1 MASSDAFQSSPL
13 REARRERVQIESS
26 SPALPPLQDLLSQ
39 KPSRPPI
46 RTGSKATPIPDHA
59 PSSFISA
66 RHLLTSTEAIQETVS
81 ESSTKGNRPSTE
93 PDGAG
98 FIANDTPAS
107 VPPQDDDIVIVQISG
122 KSSRKPR
129 KPRAPKATAKKKEE
143 PTQSAADT
151 ESQHGGKGRK
161 ASKASGASKASKK
174 CDEGVTKPK
183 AAKPRKKQTGTM
195 SNHFPPVAE
204 PDLPEKSKK
213 NDVDEPLHLEQ
224 APARRLDWTPPAQKT
239 VINIDSDS
247 SAFKQLASSEIGQPI
262 PAFKNLVE
270 GYACLDTTPQ
280 ALTFASDEDS
290 SFLKKRK
297 LIELVTTKEANSS
310 AAIPEKSPKK
320 KAPKKKAR
328 TITELATAA
337 YKVPTQPDPDPPTAS
352 ILDHFQAAGDANT
365 SATEQTKKAKGKANP
380 RKRVSKVSK
389 KKAAPPKPIL
399 LSPGAALAQVANQDF
414 VFGTSSQLAREESP
428 TVLRDLQSALMQS
441 NQVDDIDFA
450 TPINSDTIDPPEQ
463 RTSLWDAAARD
474 TEGDLFDVEV
484 INLTEDSP
492 HLLQE
497 THDANPFGYF
507 KGDNRTSALDSV
519 AENPPSDGHVS
530 FANLSDLMPSPTRNR
545 RPEDDE
551 GSPFF
556 SDSDLSVSIELR
568 RPAAAQTQIEQEN
581 LARTPNP
588 PSGEADAPEQ
598 PPRPNF
604 EGYTDVQLAKEI
616 RTFGFKPIKRRSVMI
631 ALLDQCWQSKTH
643 MGQASVHTSTKRTS
657 SAPKTTKTGSSVS
670 AGIDVKRPRGR
681 PRKNSPSAS
690 EPQEP
695 PPSAQ
700 PQETP
705 KRPRGRPRKD
715 SLSSSLGTP
724 SPTKAKAVSSPK
736 KSALAPKSPRRKK
749 GAANPVIEIPD
760 SNSDF
765 GSDLASSPDSSMDEM
780 FSPPPLDLSLST
792 GDDTEL
798 SLTASQNDQEIVL
811 FEYIAKAI
819 KSAPRT
825 TDPTQPS
832 WHEKILLYDPI
843 VLEDLAAWLNT
854 GELSRVG
861 YDEEVNPNDVKKW
874 CESQSICCLWRVN
887 LRGKERKRF

>member
-1 MASSDAFQSSPL
+1 MASPDAFQSSPL
-13 REARRERVQIESS
+13 RETRRERVQIESS

-46 RTGSKATPIPDHA
+46 RSGSKAIPIPDHA

-66 RHLLTSTEAIQETVS
+66 RHLLTSTEATHDVVS
-81 ESSTKGNRPSTE
+81 TSSTTANRASAEPS
-93 PDGAG
+93 GAG
-98 FIANDTPAS
+98 FIPNDTHAS

-129 KPRAPKATAKKKEE
+129 KPRAPKTTTKKKEE
-143 PTQSAADT
+143 PTQNAADA
-151 ESQHGGKGRK
+151 ESQNGGKGKK
-161 ASKASGASKASKK
+161 ASKANKK
-174 CDEGVTKPK
+174 GDEGVAATKPK
-183 AAKPRKKQTGTM
+183 ATKPRKKQTGTM

-204 PDLPEKSKK
+204 PDLPAKSKK
-213 NDVDEPLHLEQ
+213 DGVHEPLHLEQ

-247 SAFKQLASSEIGQPI
+247 SAFKQLASSETGQPM
-262 PAFKNLVE
+262 PAFKNLVG
-270 GYACLDTTPQ
+270 GYACLETAPQ
-280 ALTFASDEDS
+280 VLTFASDEDS

-297 LIELVTTKEANSS
+297 LIELVNTKETNPS

-352 ILDHFQAAGDANT
+352 ILEHFQAAGNAST
-365 SATEQTKKAKGKANP
+365 STTEQTKKPKGKANP

-389 KKAAPPKPIL
+389 KKAAPPKPVL

-450 TPINSDTIDPPEQ
+450 TPINSDAIDPPEQ

-492 HLLQE
+492 HLLEE

-507 KGDNRTSALDSV
+507 RGDNRTSAPDSV
-519 AENPPSDGHVS
+519 AENPTSDDHVS
-530 FANLSDLMPSPTRNR
+530 FANLSDLMPSPTRNPR
-545 RPEDDE
+545 QEDDE

-556 SDSDLSVSIELR
+556 SDSDLSASIEMQ
-568 RPAAAQTQIEQEN
+568 RPAPAQTQPRQET
-581 LARTPNP
+581 LAPAANHLDE
-588 PSGEADAPEQ
+588 EADVREQ

-616 RTFGFKPIKRRSVMI
+616 KTFGFKPIKRRSAMI
-631 ALLDQCWQSKTH
+631 ALLDQCWQSKIRI
-643 MGQASVHTSTKRTS
+643 GQAGVHTSTKGTS
-657 SAPKTTKTGSSVS
+657 SAPKSTKTGSSVS
-670 AGIDVKRPRGR
+670 VGTDVKKPRGR

-700 PQETP
+700 PPETP
-705 KRPRGRPRKD
+705 KRLRGRPRKN
-715 SLSSSLGTP
+715 SLASSVGTA
-724 SPTKAKAVSSPK
+724 SPTKAKTAPAPK
-736 KSALAPKSPRRKK
+736 KPAAAPKSPKRKK
-749 GAANPVIEIPD
+749 RAANPVIEIPD

-765 GSDLASSPDSSMDEM
+765 GSDLDSSPGSSVDEM
-780 FSPPPLDLSLST
+780 FSPPQLDLSLST

-798 SLTASQNDQEIVL
+798 SLTATQSDQEVVL

-819 KSAPRT
+819 RSAPRA
-825 TDPTQPS
+825 TDPMEPS

>member
-1 MASSDAFQSSPL
+1 MASPDVFQSSPL
-13 REARRERVQIESS
+13 REARRERAQIESS

-46 RTGSKATPIPDHA
+46 RSGSKAVPIPDHA

-66 RHLLTSTEAIQETVS
+66 RHLLTSTEATHDAVS
-81 ESSTKGNRPSTE
+81 ASSTAANRASAESS
-93 PDGAG
+93 GAG
-98 FIANDTPAS
+98 FIANDTHAS
-107 VPPQDDDIVIVQISG
+107 VPAQDDDIVIVQISG

-129 KPRAPKATAKKKEE
+129 KPRAPKTTTKKKEE
-143 PTQSAADT
+143 PTQNAADT
-151 ESQHGGKGRK
+151 ESQNGGKGKK
-161 ASKASGASKASKK
+161 ASRANKK
-174 CDEGVTKPK
+174 EDEGVTTKPK
-183 AAKPRKKQTGTM
+183 ATKPRKKQTGTM

-204 PDLPEKSKK
+204 PDLPAKSKK
-213 NDVDEPLHLEQ
+213 SDAHEPLHLEQ

-247 SAFKQLASSEIGQPI
+247 SAFKQLASSETGQPM

-270 GYACLDTTPQ
+270 GYACLEAAPQ

-297 LIELVTTKEANSS
+297 LIELVNTKEANPS

-337 YKVPTQPDPDPPTAS
+337 YKVPTQPDPEPPTAS
-352 ILDHFQAAGDANT
+352 ILDHFQAAGNANT
-365 SATEQTKKAKGKANP
+365 SATEQTKKAKGKSNP

-389 KKAAPPKPIL
+389 KKAAPPKPVL

-441 NQVDDIDFA
+441 NQVDDVDFA
-450 TPINSDTIDPPEQ
+450 THINSDAIDPPEQ

-492 HLLQE
+492 RLLEE

-507 KGDNRTSALDSV
+507 RGGNRASAPDSV
-519 AENPPSDGHVS
+519 AENPISDDHVS
-530 FANLSDLMPSPTRNR
+530 FANLSDLMPSPTRSHR
-545 RPEDDE
+545 QEDDE

-556 SDSDLSVSIELR
+556 SDSDLSASIELQ
-568 RPAAAQTQIEQEN
+568 RPASAQTQLRQETF
-581 LARTPNP
+581 APAANP
-588 PSGEADAPEQ
+588 LNGEADVREQ

-616 RTFGFKPIKRRSVMI
+616 RTFGFKPIKRRSAMI
-631 ALLDQCWQSKTH
+631 ALLDQCWQSKTR
-643 MGQASVHTSTKRTS
+643 MGQAGVHTITKRTS
-657 SAPKTTKTGSSVS
+657 STPKTTKTKGPVS
-670 AGIDVKRPRGR
+670 AKTDAKRPRGR

-700 PQETP
+700 PPETP
-705 KRPRGRPRKD
+705 KRLRGRPRKN
-715 SLSSSLGTP
+715 SLASSVGTA
-724 SPTKAKAVSSPK
+724 SPTKAKTAPAPK
-736 KSALAPKSPRRKK
+736 KPAAAPKSPKRRK

-765 GSDLASSPDSSMDEM
+765 GSDLDSSPDSSMDEM

-798 SLTASQNDQEIVL
+798 SLTGTQNDQEVVL

-819 KSAPRT
+819 RSAPRT
-825 TDPTQPS
+825 TDPMEPS

-861 YDEEVNPNDVKKW
+861 YDGEVNPNDVKKW

>member
-1 MASSDAFQSSPL
+1 MASPDVFQSSPL

-26 SPALPPLQDLLSQ
+26 SPALPSLQDLLSQ

-46 RTGSKATPIPDHA
+46 RSGSKAVPIPDHT
-59 PSSFISA
+59 PSSFIAA
-66 RHLLTSTEAIQETVS
+66 RHLLSSTEGAWEAVS
-81 ESSTKGNRPSTE
+81 ESSAAANRASTE
-93 PDGAG
+93 LSGAG
-98 FIANDTPAS
+98 FIASDTLAS
-107 VPPQDDDIVIVQISG
+107 EPKRDDDIVIVQISG

-129 KPRAPKATAKKKEE
+129 KPRAPKTTTQKKEV
-143 PTQSAADT
+143 PTTKISADT
-151 ESQHGGKGRK
+151 ESQNGGKGKK
-161 ASKASGASKASKK
+161 ASKANKKGDEDVTTKA
-174 CDEGVTKPK
+174 K
-183 AAKPRKKQTGTM
+183 ATKPRKKQTGTM
-195 SNHFPPVAE
+195 SNHFPPIAE
-204 PDLPEKSKK
+204 PDLPAKSKK
-213 NDVDEPLHLEQ
+213 NDVHEPLHLEQ

-239 VINIDSDS
+239 VISIDSDS
-247 SAFKQLASSEIGQPI
+247 SAFKQLASSETDQPM
-262 PAFKNLVE
+262 PVFKNLIG
-270 GYACLDTTPQ
+270 GYACLETAPQ
-280 ALTFASDEDS
+280 TLSFTSDEDS
-290 SFLKKRK
+290 GFLKKRK
-297 LIELVTTKEANSS
+297 LIELVNTKEANPS
-310 AAIPEKSPKK
+310 AAIHEKSPKK

-337 YKVPTQPDPDPPTAS
+337 YKLPTQPDPDPPTAS
-352 ILDHFQAAGDANT
+352 ILEHFKAAGNANT

-380 RKRVSKVSK
+380 RKRASKVSK

-450 TPINSDTIDPPEQ
+450 TPINSDAIDPPEP
-463 RTSLWDAAARD
+463 RTNLWDAAARD
-474 TEGDLFDVEV
+474 TEGDLFNVEV

-492 HLLQE
+492 HSLGE
-497 THDANPFGYF
+497 IHDANPFGYF
-507 KGDNRTSALDSV
+507 GGGNRTSVLDSV
-519 AENPPSDGHVS
+519 AEDPVSDDHVS
-530 FANLSDLMPSPTRNR
+530 FTNLSDLMPSPTRNR
-545 RPEDDE
+545 RQRDRE

-556 SDSDLSVSIELR
+556 SDSDLSTSIELQ
-568 RPAAAQTQIEQEN
+568 RPAPAKTQTGQEN
-581 LARTPNP
+581 LAPAANP
-588 PSGEADAPEQ
+588 LDGEADTPEQ

-604 EGYTDVQLAKEI
+604 EGYTDIQLAKEI
-616 RTFGFKPIKRRSVMI
+616 RTFGFKPIKRRSAMI
-631 ALLDQCWQSKTH
+631 ALLDQCWQSKTR
-643 MGQASVHTSTKRTS
+643 MGQAGVHTSTKRTS
-657 SAPKTTKTGSSVS
+657 SAPKTTKPGSSIS
-670 AGIDVKRPRGR
+670 AGIDAKRPRGR

-700 PQETP
+700 PPETP

-715 SLSSSLGTP
+715 SLASSLGTS
-724 SPTKAKAVSSPK
+724 SPAKAKAATSPK
-736 KSALAPKSPRRKK
+736 KPSTAAKSPRRKK

-798 SLTASQNDQEIVL
+798 SLTASQNDQEVVL

-819 KSAPRT
+819 RSAPRT

-843 VLEDLAAWLNT
+843 ILEDLAAWLNT

-861 YDEEVNPNDVKKW
+861 YDGEVNPNDVKKW

>member
-1 MASSDAFQSSPL
+1 MASPDAFQSSPL

-39 KPSRPPI
+39 KSSRPPI
-46 RTGSKATPIPDHA
+46 RSGSKAVPIPDHA
-59 PSSFISA
+59 PSNFISA
-66 RHLLTSTEAIQETVS
+66 RHLLTSTEAVQEAVS
-81 ESSTKGNRPSTE
+81 ESLTKGNQPSTE
-93 PDGAG
+93 PEGAG
-98 FIANDTPAS
+98 FIANDTPVS

-129 KPRAPKATAKKKEE
+129 KPRAPKATAKKNEE

-151 ESQHGGKGRK
+151 ESQNGGKGKK
-161 ASKASGASKASKK
+161 ASKASKVSKK
-174 CDEGVTKPK
+174 GDEGVTKPK

-204 PDLPEKSKK
+204 PDLPEQSKK
-213 NDVDEPLHLEQ
+213 NDVNEPLHLEQ

-247 SAFKQLASSEIGQPI
+247 SAFKQLASSETGQPI

-297 LIELVTTKEANSS
+297 LIELVTTKEANPS
-310 AAIPEKSPKK
+310 APIPEKSPKK

-337 YKVPTQPDPDPPTAS
+337 YKVPTQPDPDQPTAS
-352 ILDHFQAAGDANT
+352 ILDHFQAAGNANT
-365 SATEQTKKAKGKANP
+365 SATEQTNKAKGKANT

-450 TPINSDTIDPPEQ
+450 TPINSDSVDPPEQ

-492 HLLQE
+492 RLLEE

-507 KGDNRTSALDSV
+507 RGGNRTNAVDSV
-519 AENPPSDGHVS
+519 PENPLPDDHVS

-545 RPEDDE
+545 RQGDAE

-556 SDSDLSVSIELR
+556 SDSDISIGIELQ

-581 LARTPNP
+581 LAPAPNP
-588 PSGEADAPEQ
+588 PSREADAPDQ

-616 RTFGFKPIKRRSVMI
+616 RTFGFKPIKRRSAMI
-631 ALLDQCWQSKTH
+631 ALLDQCWQSKAR

-657 SAPKTTKTGSSVS
+657 SPSKATKTGASVS
-670 AGIDVKRPRGR
+670 AGIEVKRPRGR

-700 PQETP
+700 PPETP

-715 SLSSSLGTP
+715 SLASSLGTP
-724 SPTKAKAVSSPK
+724 SPRKAKAATSPK
-736 KSALAPKSPRRKK
+736 KSALAPKSPKRKK
-749 GAANPVIEIPD
+749 GASKPVIEIPD

-765 GSDLASSPDSSMDEM
+765 GSDLASSPDSPMDEM

-819 KSAPRT
+819 RSTPRT
-825 TDPTQPS
+825 TDPTEPS

>member
-1 MASSDAFQSSPL
+1 MASPDAFQSSPL
-13 REARRERVQIESS
+13 RETRRERVQIESS

-39 KPSRPPI
+39 KPSRPQI
-46 RTGSKATPIPDHA
+46 RSGSKAVPIPDHA

-66 RHLLTSTEAIQETVS
+66 RHLLTSTEATHDIVS
-81 ESSTKGNRPSTE
+81 ASSNTANRTSAEPS
-93 PDGAG
+93 GAG
-98 FIANDTPAS
+98 FIANDTHAS
-107 VPPQDDDIVIVQISG
+107 VPAQDDDIVIVQISG

-129 KPRAPKATAKKKEE
+129 KPRAPKTTTKKKEE
-143 PTQSAADT
+143 PTQNAADT
-151 ESQHGGKGRK
+151 GPQNGGKGKK
-161 ASKASGASKASKK
+161 ASKANKK
-174 CDEGVTKPK
+174 DDEGVTTKPK
-183 AAKPRKKQTGTM
+183 ATKSRKKQTGTM

-204 PDLPEKSKK
+204 PDLPAKSKK
-213 NDVDEPLHLEQ
+213 IDVHQPLHLEQ

-247 SAFKQLASSEIGQPI
+247 SAFKQLASSENGQPM

-270 GYACLDTTPQ
+270 GYACLEAAPQ
-280 ALTFASDEDS
+280 ALTCASDEDS

-297 LIELVTTKEANSS
+297 LIELVNTKEANPA

-352 ILDHFQAAGDANT
+352 ILDHFQAAGNANT
-365 SATEQTKKAKGKANP
+365 SATEQAKKAKGKANP

-389 KKAAPPKPIL
+389 KKAAPPKPVL

-450 TPINSDTIDPPEQ
+450 TPINSDAIDPPEQ

-484 INLTEDSP
+484 INLTEDLP
-492 HLLQE
+492 YLPEE

-507 KGDNRTSALDSV
+507 RGGNRTSAPDSV
-519 AENPPSDGHVS
+519 AETTVSDDHVS
-530 FANLSDLMPSPTRNR
+530 FANLSDLMPSPTRNPR
-545 RPEDDE
+545 HEDGK
-551 GSPFF
+551 GSPFS
-556 SDSDLSVSIELR
+556 SDSDLSASIELQ
-568 RPAAAQTQIEQEN
+568 RPASAQTQPHQEF
-581 LARTPNP
+581 LAPAAKPLN
-588 PSGEADAPEQ
+588 GEADVREQ

-604 EGYTDVQLAKEI
+604 ESYTDVQLAKEI
-616 RTFGFKPIKRRSVMI
+616 RTFGFKPIKRRSAMI
-631 ALLDQCWQSKTH
+631 ALLDQCWQSKTR
-643 MGQASVHTSTKRTS
+643 MGQAGVHTSTKRTS
-657 SAPKTTKTGSSVS
+657 SVPKTTKTGSPVS
-670 AGIDVKRPRGR
+670 AGIDAERPRGR
-681 PRKNSPSAS
+681 PWKNSPSAS

-700 PQETP
+700 PPETP
-705 KRPRGRPRKD
+705 KRLRGRPRKN
-715 SLSSSLGTP
+715 SLASSVGIA
-724 SPTKAKAVSSPK
+724 SPTKAKTAPAPK
-736 KSALAPKSPRRKK
+736 KLAVAPKSPRRRK

-765 GSDLASSPDSSMDEM
+765 GSDLDSSPDSSMDEM

-792 GDDTEL
+792 GDDTEH
-798 SLTASQNDQEIVL
+798 SFTATQNDQEVVL

-819 KSAPRT
+819 RSAPRT
-825 TDPTQPS
+825 ADPMEPS

-861 YDEEVNPNDVKKW
+861 YDGEVNPNDVKKW

>member
-1 MASSDAFQSSPL
+1 MASPDAFQSSPF
-13 REARRERVQIESS
+13 RERRRERVQIGSS

-46 RTGSKATPIPDHA
+46 RSGSKAVPIPDHA
-59 PSSFISA
+59 PLSFISA
-66 RHLLTSTEAIQETVS
+66 RHLLTSTEATHDVVS
-81 ESSTKGNRPSTE
+81 ASSNTANRTSAEPS
-93 PDGAG
+93 GAG
-98 FIANDTPAS
+98 FIADDTHASMPA
-107 VPPQDDDIVIVQISG
+107 QDDDIVIVQISG

-129 KPRAPKATAKKKEE
+129 KPRAPKTTTKKKE
-143 PTQSAADT
+143 PAQNAADT
-151 ESQHGGKGRK
+151 GPQDGGKGKK
-161 ASKASGASKASKK
+161 ASKANKK
-174 CDEGVTKPK
+174 DDEGVTTKPK
-183 AAKPRKKQTGTM
+183 ATKSRKKQTGTM

-204 PDLPEKSKK
+204 PDLPAKPKN
-213 NDVDEPLHLEQ
+213 NDVHEPLHLEQ

-247 SAFKQLASSEIGQPI
+247 SAFKQLASSETGQPM
-262 PAFKNLVE
+262 PVFKNLVE
-270 GYACLDTTPQ
+270 GYACLEAAPQ

-297 LIELVTTKEANSS
+297 LIELVNTKEASPA

-337 YKVPTQPDPDPPTAS
+337 YKVPTQPDPDPDPPTAS
-352 ILDHFQAAGDANT
+352 ILDHFQAADNAST
-365 SATEQTKKAKGKANP
+365 SATKQAKKAKGKANP

-389 KKAAPPKPIL
+389 KKAAPPKPVL

-441 NQVDDIDFA
+441 KQVDDIDFA
-450 TPINSDTIDPPEQ
+450 APINSDGIDPPEQ
-463 RTSLWDAAARD
+463 RTNLWDAAARD

-484 INLTEDSP
+484 INLTEDSL
-492 HLLQE
+492 HLPEE

-507 KGDNRTSALDSV
+507 RGGNRTSAPDCV
-519 AENPPSDGHVS
+519 AEDTVSDDHVS
-530 FANLSDLMPSPTRNR
+530 FTNLSDLMPSPTRNR
-545 RPEDDE
+545 RQEDGE

-556 SDSDLSVSIELR
+556 SDSDLSASIELQLSAPMQTQPR
-568 RPAAAQTQIEQEN
+568 QETLVPAA
-581 LARTPNP
+581 NP
-588 PSGEADAPEQ
+588 VSREADVLEQ

-616 RTFGFKPIKRRSVMI
+616 RTFGFKPIKRRSAMI
-631 ALLDQCWQSKTH
+631 ALLDQCWQSKTR
-643 MGQASVHTSTKRTS
+643 MGQAGVHTSTKRTS
-657 SAPKTTKTGSSVS
+657 SAPKTTKTTKTGSPVS
-670 AGIDVKRPRGR
+670 AGIDAKRPRGR

-700 PQETP
+700 PPETP
-705 KRPRGRPRKD
+705 KRLRGRPRKN
-715 SLSSSLGTP
+715 SLASSVGTA
-724 SPTKAKAVSSPK
+724 SPTKAKTAAAPK
-736 KSALAPKSPRRKK
+736 KLAAAPKSPRRRK
-749 GAANPVIEIPD
+749 GTANPVIEIPD

-765 GSDLASSPDSSMDEM
+765 GSDLDSSPDSSIDEM
-780 FSPPPLDLSLST
+780 SSPPPLDLSLST

-798 SLTASQNDQEIVL
+798 SFTATQNDQEVVL
-811 FEYIAKAI
+811 FECIAKAI
-819 KSAPRT
+819 RSAPRT
-825 TDPTQPS
+825 TDPMEPS

-861 YDEEVNPNDVKKW
+861 YDGEVNPNDVKKW